1 MGDSVEFECLRLA
14 ARQHGVLS
22 RAQALQTGLSPRQIF
37 WRLRTRRW
45 EEVYGS
51 VYRVE
56 GTSCTW
62 RQRLKAVSLWAAHDF
77 AISGEAAAALHKLPG
92 STSTE
97 NTVELSVTRHLR
109 VPRRIVV
116 HQVAALPPKDLA
128 SVEGFRVTSVTR
140 TLLDLSATNDRT
152 QLRRRLDHALRHRS
166 TTLDRLE
173 AALDRSE
180 RQRGVV
186 LLRDLV
192 AELSGGEAPTESE
205 LELRVV
211 ELLEAAGFPPPE
223 RQRVVCVRD
232 KVRRMDF
239 LMRGTRVVI
248 EADGYAYHSGF
259 DTFEDERRRRRQ
271 LVRGGFVV
279 LPWTWTAVRDE
290 PDELIDELRA
300 VLRRELR
307 SGGEVV
313 DHHPVPRRGRRGA
326 GNRGTDSRPP
336 VPDLAGRLAGR
347 Y

>member
-1 MGDSVEFECLRLA
+1 MACRLG
-14 ARQHGVLS
+14 R
-22 RAQALQTGLSPRQIF
+22 IF
-37 WRLRTRRW
+37 WRLRTRCW
-45 EEVYGS
+45 EEVYCS

-56 GTSCTW
+56 GTPCTW
-62 RQRLKAVSLWAAHDF
+62 RQRLKAVSLWAARDF

-92 STSTE
+92 STHD
-97 NTVELSVTRHLR
+97 TVELSVTRRLR
-109 VPRRIVV
+109 VPSRIVV
-116 HQVAALPPKDLA
+116 HQVGALPPKDLA

-173 AALDRSE
+173 AALDRSG

-192 AELSGGEAPTESE
+192 AEFSGGKAPTESE

-223 RQRVVCVRD
+223 RQRVVRVRG

-271 LVRGGFVV
+271 LVRGGFIV

-300 VLRRELR
+300 VLRREFR
-307 SGGEVV
+307 SGGEVL
-313 DHHPVPRRGRRGA
+313 DHHPVPRRERRGA
-326 GNRGTDSRPP
+326 GNRGTNSRPP